1 MKLQKSKV
9 QNRLLLRISKSIC
22 MFFAI
27 CFLILTN
34 VAGQVPPNAFNYSA
48 VARDTQGNAIA
59 STAIGIQI
67 SILKSSSTGVSQYI
81 ENHTVTT
88 DAFGLFNLV
97 IGAGSIQSGDMASID
112 WSNDNYYLQVGMD
125 AAGGTNFLTMGTTQL
140 LSVPYALYAKSAG
153 SVASESTNVSSNIE
167 YPDGLNGT
175 PFFLSPGSTYTV
187 PSGKNLYGASLGYTL
202 VGQYP
207 IIAGGII
214 PENTTISLDATS
226 PEILLLLLDK
236 TVDVILWQSW
246 NVYTVP
252 LGSKFYVNPNLGC
265 AGGCVLYVNGNPWLN
280 TYNWQVFPPGT
291 TLQYVIDTNEQ
302 FLIAGYLRPN

>member
-1 MKLQKSKV
+1 MQP
-9 QNRLLLRISKSIC
+9 QNILKKTIVLLAFSLTLLAH
-22 MFFAI
+22 AI
-27 CFLILTN
+27 
-34 VAGQVPPNAFNYSA
+34 GQLPPNAFNYSG
-48 VARDTQGNAIA
+48 VARDTQGNPIA
-59 STAIGIQI
+59 NTNIGIQI

-153 SVASESTNVSSNIE
+153 SVTSGSVNVSSNIE

-175 PFFLSPGSTYTV
+175 PFFLSPGSNYTV
-187 PSGKNLYGASLGYTL
+187 PSGKNLYGSNLSFTT
-202 VGQYP
+202 VGQFP
-207 IIAGGII
+207 IINGGMI
-214 PENTTISLDATS
+214 PENTTISLDAAY
-226 PEILLLLLDK
+226 PELVLLLVDK
-236 TVDVILWQSW
+236 TVEVILWQSW

-252 LGSKFYVNPNLGC
+252 SGSKFCIKPNLNCTSGC
-265 AGGCVLYVNGNPWLN
+265 ALYVNGNPWFD
-280 TYNWQVFPPGT
+280 TYGWQIFPSGT
-291 TLQYVIDTNEQ
+291 TLQYVSDTSEQ
-302 FLIAGYLRPN
+302 FLISGYLRPN

>member
-1 MKLQKSKV
+1 MNLQKAKI
-9 QNRLLLRISKSIC
+9 QNRLLTISKSAC
-22 MFFAI
+22 LFFAF

-34 VAGQVPPNAFNYSA
+34 VAGQVPPNAFNYSG

-67 SILKSSSTGVSQYI
+67 SILKSSSTGVPQYI

-125 AAGGTNFLTMGTTQL
+125 AAGGTNFLIMGTTQL

-153 SVASESTNVSSNIE
+153 SVTSGSANVSSNIE

-175 PFFLSPGSTYTV
+175 PFFLSPGSNYTV
-187 PSGKNLYGASLGYTL
+187 PSGKNLYGSSLSTTT
-202 VGQYP
+202 VGQYY
-207 IIAGGII
+207 IINGAMA
-214 PENTTISLDATS
+214 PENTTISLDATY
-226 PEILLLLLDK
+226 PEIALLLVDK
-236 TVDVILWQSW
+236 TVEVILWQSW

-252 LGSKFYVNPNLGC
+252 SGSKFYVKPNLGC
-265 AGGCVLYVNGNPWLN
+265 AGGCVLYVNGNPWSN
-280 TYNWQVFPPGT
+280 TYEWQIFPSGT

-302 FLIAGYLRPN
+302 YLIAGYLRPN